1 VTLTF
6 THVLVGALIAVT
18 LVLHYYVRQ
27 RRRELEAKVG
37 QLESFN
43 AALGLRLLHALDLVK
58 KIGFVPAAD
67 LQREV
72 DELKESVYQLF
83 RDYRGGVVLQALGD
97 VTVTGDVVGGDKSE
111 VRSPKS
117 EVRRQ

>member
-1 VTLTF
+1 MTLTF
-6 THVLVGALIAVT
+6 EHVLVGGLIAVT
-18 LVLHYYVRQ
+18 LMLHAVVHK
-27 RRRELEAKVG
+27 RRKELEAKVG

-43 AALGLRLLHALDLVK
+43 AALGLRLLRALDLVK

-97 VTVTGDVVGGDKSE
+97 LTVGGDVVGGSKSE

-117 EVRRQ
+117 EGQ

>member
-1 VTLTF
+1 MTLTF

-43 AALGLRLLHALDLVK
+43 AALGLRLLCALDLVK

-97 VTVTGDVVGGDKSE
+97 LTLGGDVVGRDKASTGSA
-111 VRSPKS
+111 RSG
-117 EVRRQ
+117 E